1 MEWQHNG
8 DEIKSRKK
16 KLRLLFILFVSGLL
30 VLTLYSNT
38 LLTMNL
44 TKVWTIVGRQ
54 EEFVQSF
61 TGSGVLEPVNEVSL
75 SNKAGWTIK
84 AIKVRA
90 GDVVKKGQTLVV
102 YESIDAENQYLDAKV
117 QVEQQQLAIE
127 GLQDRYIEAASSGDD
142 TQLRSANRDL
152 ESARLTLEMQKRNLN
167 TMKADLVSNRE
178 LKAPFDGIAM
188 KVNAVEGISSA
199 SAGPDVLITSS
210 LQGYQFHV
218 QVPVAIS
225 GHFTIGQKLDV
236 QVGQSDEATRVE
248 GIVSGME
255 NKESQVN
262 ITVTVKNERL
272 RGGEQALLD
281 LRFASGST
289 GGIVV
294 PSSAIHKEGNETFVY
309 IVEERKGP
317 LGNTSHVRKMPVK
330 TGDSNESETVV
341 QQGIFPDSP
350 IIMQSSEPVVM
361 DGERVRVM
369 S

>member
-1 MEWQHNG
+1 MERQHNR
-8 DEIKSRKK
+8 DETKSRKN
-16 KLRLLFILFVSGLL
+16 KLRLVFILFVSGLL

-54 EEFVQSF
+54 EELVQSF
-61 TGSGVLEPVNEVSL
+61 NGSGMLEPVSEVSL

-84 AIKVRA
+84 AVKVRA
-90 GDVVKKGQTLVV
+90 GGLVKKGQTLVV
-102 YESIDAENQYLDAKV
+102 YESTEAENQYMDAKV

-152 ESARLTLEMQKRNLN
+152 ESARLTLDMQRRNLD
-167 TMKADLVSNRE
+167 TMKANLVSNRE

-188 KVNAVEGISSA
+188 KVNAVEGLSSA
-199 SAGPDVLITSS
+199 SAGPDVLVASS
-210 LQGYQFHV
+210 IQGYQFHV
-218 QVPVAIS
+218 QVPATIS
-225 GHFTIGQKLDV
+225 GHFKIGRKLDV
-236 QVGQSDEATRVE
+236 HIGQEDKATTVE

-262 ITVTVKNERL
+262 IAVTVKNEQI

-281 LRFASGST
+281 LKFVSDKTSG
-289 GGIVV
+289 ILV
-294 PSSAIHKEGNETFVY
+294 PSSAIHKEGSETFVY
-309 IVEERKGP
+309 IIEERKGP

-350 IIMQSSEPVVM
+350 IILQSSEPVVT

-369 S
+369 P